1 MRFLKLI
8 SAMLLLM
15 SSVKAFAF
23 ESDYIKGVS
32 KEQWSIIK
40 KIGDPLNCEERV
52 AKLDNLVFPK
62 ITTTANGYII
72 GGDYLITAEKFNKQK
87 AILKRSLKMNKI
99 TVLDAGEYNIDETI
113 KVRNGAILVGKEGVI
128 INSSKVDNAFIINSG
143 SIKNLTIYNAQ
154 QVGVMVEK
162 EATVYNVV
170 IKNTGVDSPNNSNG
184 SGVSS
189 NGLNSHS
196 NCIVSVEAFNGYN
209 EIGQSKVTTKG
220 GNADGFAVK
229 FGAHDITFIDTHGHH
244 NSDDGYDF
252 WKGGDEAPIKTKD
265 RTIRIFYSSANLNG
279 KNPLTPNGDGN
290 GFKFGS
296 SDRFK
301 YDPPKSDKGARLIY
315 GSVACY
321 NTENGFDRNG
331 TPMKVIGMNLSAKGN
346 GRKAY
351 NNVSNKRSS
360 DKFKLK
366 CKMFPRR

>member
-15 SSVKAFAF
+15 SSVEAFAF

-40 KIGDPLNCEERV
+40 KIGDPLNCEERI

-62 ITTTANGYII
+62 ITTTANGYTI
-72 GGDYLITAEKFNKQK
+72 GGEYLITAEQFNKQK
-87 AILKRSLKMNKI
+87 AILKRSLKNNKI

-170 IKNTGVDSPNNSNG
+170 IKNTGVDSPNNSRG
-184 SGVSS
+184 YGVYST
-189 NGLNSHS
+189 GLNSNS

-209 EIGQSKVTTKG
+209 EIANSKVTSKG
-220 GNADGFAVK
+220 GNADGFGVK

-252 WKGGDEAPIKTKD
+252 WKAGNEAPIEPKKP
-265 RTIRIFYSSANLNG
+265 TIRIFYSSANLNG
-279 KNPLTPNGDGN
+279 KNPLTPNGDGG

-296 SDRFK
+296 KNKSSKPQRDR
-301 YDPPKSDKGARLIY
+301 GLRLIY

-321 NTENGFDRNG
+321 NKYIGFDRNG
-331 TPMKVIGMNLSAKGN
+331 SPMKVIGKNLSARGN
-346 GRKAY
+346 GNKGFDR
-351 NNVSNKRSS
+351 VSSKKSS
-360 DKFKLK
+360 DKLKLK
-366 CKMFPRR
+366 CKIFPRK